1 MKHSSLSVP
10 NVTINVSIESSL
22 NGEPNVDLSE
32 DTMLLLKCLTLLNT
46 LSTTAPEGL
55 KEASEAL
62 ETMVE
67 YYRERAYD
75 LPQSSLPQDLE
86 VITGKILPSEVRP
99 PLILDIE

>member
-62 ETMVE
+62 ESMVE
-67 YYRERAYD
+67 FYKERVD
-75 LPQSSLPQDLE
+75 NVQQSSLPQSLG
-86 VITGKILPSEVRP
+86 VIKGNILRTVVRP
-99 PLILDIE
+99 PLVIDFE